1 MKLDPSRL
9 RSLALACLALLS
21 VSALA
26 AKPPEEWDGL
36 KLVKLKGLDAAYARP
51 GADFTVYTKLMIDP
65 IQVAFAKEWDK
76 KSTVYKQKLSQK
88 ELDDIKTKLGAL
100 AEETFKEEFSKKNGI
115 QVVTEPGPDV
125 LRFSSAIIDLW
136 PRAVDTQEPGRNYT
150 YTTSAGS
157 ATLYAELRDSETN
170 QLIGRVVDAREARNS
185 GTMRWTNSVE
195 NTAEAR
201 AMVQDWARI
210 LRKRYEAIRTADASA
225 TAASASQ

>member
-1 MKLDPSRL
+1 MKPVSSRL
-9 RSLALACLALLS
+9 RFLTLACLALS
-21 VSALA
+21 VSVFA

-51 GADFTVYTKLMIDP
+51 GADFTIYTKLIIDP
-65 IQVAFAKEWDK
+65 IQVAFAKDWDK

-88 ELDDIKTKLGAL
+88 ELDDIKTKLGKL
-100 AEETFKEEFSKKNGI
+100 AEETFAAEFSKKNGMQI
-115 QVVTEPGPDV
+115 VTEPGPEV
-125 LRFSSAIIDLW
+125 LRFSSAIVDLW

-157 ATLYAELRDSETN
+157 ATLYAELRDSETG

-201 AMVQDWARI
+201 AMVSDWARI
-210 LRKRYEAIRTADASA
+210 LRKRYEAIREAAGSGA
-225 TAASASQ
+225 TAAAAQ

>member
-1 MKLDPSRL
+1 MKPVSSRL
-9 RSLALACLALLS
+9 RFLTLACLALS
-21 VSALA
+21 VSVFA

-36 KLVKLKGLDAAYARP
+36 KLIKLKKLDAAYARP
-51 GADFTVYTKLMIDP
+51 GADFTIYTKLIIDP
-65 IQVAFAKEWDK
+65 IQVAFAKDWDK

-88 ELDDIKTKLGAL
+88 ELDDIKTKLGKL
-100 AEETFKEEFSKKNGI
+100 AEETFAAEFSKKNGMQI
-115 QVVTEPGPDV
+115 VTEPGPEV
-125 LRFSSAIIDLW
+125 LRFSSAIVDLW

-157 ATLYAELRDSETN
+157 ATLYAELRDSETG

-201 AMVQDWARI
+201 AMVSDWARI
-210 LRKRYEAIRTADASA
+210 LRKRYEAIREAAGSGA
-225 TAASASQ
+225 TAAAAQ